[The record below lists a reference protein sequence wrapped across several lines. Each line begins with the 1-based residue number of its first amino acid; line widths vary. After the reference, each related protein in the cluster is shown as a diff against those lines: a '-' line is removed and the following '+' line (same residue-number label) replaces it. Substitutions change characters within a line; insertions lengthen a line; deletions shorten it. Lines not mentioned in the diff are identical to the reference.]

1 VRALDRY
8 EFEVVDGHLHL
19 GKPFSVSHVK
29 GEGKDALIYK
39 YKLAGPG
46 QHVDG
51 LEQLLYPLQP
61 PH

>member
-8 EFEVVDGHLHL
+8 EFAVVNGRLIL
-19 GKPFSVSHVK
+19 GKPFSVSEVT
-29 GEGKDALIYK
+29 GEGKNAEIHR

-51 LEQLLYPLQP
+51 WEQVLYPVQP